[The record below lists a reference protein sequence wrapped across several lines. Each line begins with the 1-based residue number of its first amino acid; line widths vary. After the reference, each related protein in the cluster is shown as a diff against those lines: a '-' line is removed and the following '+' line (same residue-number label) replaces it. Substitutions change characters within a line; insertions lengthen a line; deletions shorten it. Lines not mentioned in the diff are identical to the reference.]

1 MNYQVTVKSR
11 SRINIIDVNS
21 RTIRGSIADSID
33 VDSSNR
39 QNNSVLIWNETTQKH
54 EYVHP
59 SEILDRADNVNDDS
73 LDYGSY

>member
-1 MNYQVTVKSR
+1 MNYQVTVNSR
-11 SRINIIDVNS
+11 SRINVVDVNS
-21 RTIRGSIADSID
+21 TTSSVSNSID
-33 VDSSNR
+33 VDPTNR

-54 EYVHP
+54 EYVNP